1 MMKKTKLIRGGIMAL
16 FVLAALL
23 LVYLVVRQTMPD
35 IIPLLR
41 SGDEEALEAYL
52 SRDMSFTG
60 ILYMRFWQMVQ
71 VWSIVISG
79 VIVNVA
85 AGRRLWRLA
94 RVRHPASSRPP
105 LRMASALRSTSVWGS
120 TSISSCRT
128 TARTNSTLLRS
139 LSIPA
144 YMVVTLCFL
153 PLIPNGFIPIAA
165 SRSRLKPWEFT
176 LAMFFGSAFST
187 LVYCWLGSN
196 LIHGDWIGSAV
207 LVVLMLSIAF
217 LLWKYQKQVLHLVGQ
232 LLEKRKQRNGNKNA
246 DLSESSRV

>member
-60 ILYMRFWQMVQ
+60 ILYMALLQMVQ

-85 AGRRLWRLA
+85 AGVVYGVWRAFAICLVSSSLAHGISFTLYQRLGKYLDKLL
-94 RVRHPASSRPP
+94 PDNSSDK
-105 LRMASALRSTSVWGS
+105 LDIVAKSEH
-120 TSISSCRT
+120 
-128 TARTNSTLLRS
+128 
-139 LSIPA
+139 PA

-207 LVVLMLSIAF
+207 LGVLMLSIAF